1 VRYTEYHCDNT
12 LFIYGNQLF
21 AQSVCNV
28 AAAIFGRAES
38 SGPLFKDASPDKTTK
53 LPLIVFAETTTP
65 QLPPVCLVAEV
76 SQRVPELTFY
86 LAYDHRDVGC
96 NGGLHFKAGTLTG
109 EWHDHYGSRK
119 RKHFRS
125 QRAARATTM
134 ALKGGQTSDSGD
146 PLLQPEDPFV
156 TWLLNR
162 ARLYGLP
169 VHAMP
174 DESGRAPVSSL
185 PSLRAVAEELLARAL
200 SPGASEPVVADDPRT
215 HDRGSLNLDEDW
227 AAYGHVKALLT
238 GADTKELEAREAGY
252 LELQGEHA
260 V

>member
-1 VRYTEYHCDNT
+1 MRYNECHCDNM
-12 LFIYGNQLF
+12 LFIYGNQLC

-96 NGGLHFKAGTLTG
+96 NGGLYFRAGTLTG

-125 QRAARATTM
+125 QRVARAAKM
-134 ALKGGQTSDSGD
+134 AIRGAQTSDSGD
-146 PLLQPEDPFV
+146 PSLQPEDPFV
-156 TWLLNR
+156 TWLSNR
-162 ARLYGLP
+162 ARFHGLP
-169 VHAMP
+169 VHALP

-185 PSLRAVAEELLARAL
+185 PSLRAVAEELLARAI
-200 SPGASEPVVADDPRT
+200 SPAAGEPVVADAPRT
-215 HDRGSLNLDEDW
+215 HDRGGMGPDAAW

-238 GADTKELEAREAGY
+238 KADTKDLEAREAKH
-252 LELQGEHA
+252 LELHGEHA